1 MDPLRLMGMGLKYGT
16 LDVVIFWNLF
26 VLKIYDVGFELKSM
40 QIWLGQNFTYLYV
53 NNFSEE

>member
-40 QIWLGQNFTYLYV
+40 QIWLGQNFTYFYV
-53 NNFSEE
+53 HNFSEE